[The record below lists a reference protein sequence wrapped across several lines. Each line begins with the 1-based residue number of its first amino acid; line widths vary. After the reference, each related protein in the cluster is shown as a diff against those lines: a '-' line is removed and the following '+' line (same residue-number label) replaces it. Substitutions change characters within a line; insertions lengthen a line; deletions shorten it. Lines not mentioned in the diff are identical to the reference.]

1 MPPAHHGQQHPRRLE
16 VQPHLPHA
24 HLVRGVEVRRRRL
37 SLPAARAG
45 YDQERER
52 SHCES
57 LHYGSVLVA
66 GAAGAAGAV
75 VVVVLVVAGIVAG
88 IVAGGAVVV
97 AAGAGSAGWLMP
109 MRVS

>member
-1 MPPAHHGQQHPRRLE
+1 MLTLFAALRF
-16 VQPHLPHA
+16 A
-24 HLVRGVEVRRRRL
+24 GVSFFL
-37 SLPAARAG
+37 LARAG
-45 YDQERER
+45 HDEERER
-52 SHCES
+52 SHCKS

-75 VVVVLVVAGIVAG
+75 VVDVVVAAGAVVVA
-88 IVAGGAVVV
+88 AGAVVV